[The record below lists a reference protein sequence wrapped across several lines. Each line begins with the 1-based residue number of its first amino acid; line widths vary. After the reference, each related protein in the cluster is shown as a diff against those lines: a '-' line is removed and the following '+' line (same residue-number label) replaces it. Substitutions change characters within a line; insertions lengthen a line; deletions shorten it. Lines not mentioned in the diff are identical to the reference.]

1 MSSFLYDLMRGL
13 IGLITIVAFAYM
25 ISTNRKAINWRIVIS
40 GLLLQTTFAVLV
52 LKWEPAFNV
61 LNFVSAQFIQLLNF
75 TKAGSEFLL
84 GKPLMNPSNSWGYVF
99 AFQVLPT
106 IVFFSALTSVLYY
119 LRILQWVVFSFAWIM
134 KKTMHLSGA
143 ESLAAAANIFIGQT
157 EAPLVVKPY
166 IGKMTRSEILTLMA
180 GGMATI
186 AGGVLVAYIGMLG
199 GDDEAA
205 KLMFATHFIT
215 ASILSAPA
223 ALLLAKMVIP
233 ETEEINHEMKI
244 EMDDIGSNLLDA
256 ITHGT
261 SDGIKLAINI
271 GGILLVFTA
280 LIAMLNYLISGIGS
294 LTGLNEYI
302 ASASEGRY
310 TGLTVQYIL
319 GLLFS
324 PMAWLIGVPN
334 EDLMLV
340 GQLLGERTILNE
352 FIAYQSMA
360 DLKEAGAF
368 ASQKSIT
375 ISTYALCGF
384 ANIVS
389 IGIQITGISILAPNQ
404 RSMLAELGV
413 KGITCATLACL
424 MTACLAGILA

>member
-1 MSSFLYDLMRGL
+1 MRGV
-13 IGLITIVAFAYM
+13 IGLTTIIGFAYL
-25 ISTNRKAINWRIVIS
+25 ISTNKKAINWRIVIT
-40 GLLLQTTFAVLV
+40 GLLLQTTFAVIV
-52 LKWEPAFNV
+52 LKWEPAFNA

-75 TKAGSEFLL
+75 TKEGTAFLV
-84 GKPLMNPSNSWGYVF
+84 GYPLMDPSNSWGYIF

-119 LRILQWVVFSFAWIM
+119 LRILQWVVFCFAWVM
-134 KKTMHLSGA
+134 KKTMNLSGA

-166 IGKMTRSEILTLMA
+166 IGKMTRSEILTLMS

-199 GDDEAA
+199 GSDEEA

-223 ALLLAKMVIP
+223 SLLLAKMVIP

-244 EMDDIGSNLLDA
+244 EMDNIGTSLLDA

-280 LIAMLNYLISGIGS
+280 LIAMLNYITAGIGS
-294 LTGLNEYI
+294 ITGLNDLITE
-302 ASASEGRY
+302 ASDGRY

-319 GLLFS
+319 GLVFS
-324 PMAWLIGVPN
+324 PVAWLIGVPK
-334 EDLMLV
+334 EDLMIV

-352 FIAYQSMA
+352 FFAYATMS
-360 DLKEAGAF
+360 DLKTAGAF
-368 ASQKSIT
+368 SSQKSIT
-375 ISTYALCGF
+375 ITTYALCGF

-389 IGIQITGISILAPNQ
+389 IGIQITGISILAPEQ
-404 RSMLAELGV
+404 RSNLADLGV
-413 KGITCATLACL
+413 KAITCATLACL
-424 MTACLAGILA
+424 MTACLAGILV